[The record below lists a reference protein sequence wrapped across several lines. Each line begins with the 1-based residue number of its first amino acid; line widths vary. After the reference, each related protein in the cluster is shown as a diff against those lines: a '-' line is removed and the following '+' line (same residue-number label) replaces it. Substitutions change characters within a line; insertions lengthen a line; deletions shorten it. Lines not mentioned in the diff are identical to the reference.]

1 MKPLSSVTK
10 ESFKNSALLSLA
22 RILAQRLEWLRF
34 LLDDLD
40 LSLAWLDHGSMAR
53 SRPSGS
59 DARFLKLEMDFG
71 VGSQLSG
78 SMA

>member
-1 MKPLSSVTK
+1 MKLLSSVTK
-10 ESFKNSALLSLA
+10 ESSKSSALLNLA
-22 RILAQRLEWLRF
+22 RILAQWLRF

-40 LSLAWLDHGSMAR
+40 LSLVWSDHDSMAR
-53 SRPSGS
+53 SQLSGS

-71 VGSQLSG
+71 MGSQLSG

>member
-22 RILAQRLEWLRF
+22 RILAQARWLRF